1 MYIVSTVSVLLVIV
15 DFIVTLFVTHCEWHD
30 YCCVFQSLDCISDQ
44 PVLVNCNLRDQFAA
58 ANAAG
63 CRLDEVLYN
72 LENGVEIAL
81 HRAQL
86 WSKFAKDLVI
96 FVDKRT
102 SICEF
107 SFTTTMYFF
116 YCTSSDR
123 IVYAVVVRPSV

>member
-1 MYIVSTVSVLLVIV
+1 M
-15 DFIVTLFVTHCEWHD
+15 
-30 YCCVFQSLDCISDQ
+30 FQSLDCISDQ

-116 YCTSSDR
+116 TAR
-123 IVYAVVVRPSV
+123 ALIA